1 MEQQAADAPA
11 IPAQPGPADPIRIF
25 VAAPGDMEE
34 EVALLCRE
42 VNAYREQFADVAE
55 IQLVAWSVQG
65 DGIPLESPLNP
76 QQAIAKR
83 LPMPSAC
90 DIVLVLFGNRM
101 GTRGSGQVSPVTP
114 GETIRLT
121 QHGGS

>member
-1 MEQQAADAPA
+1 
-11 IPAQPGPADPIRIF
+11 
-25 VAAPGDMEE
+25 
-34 EVALLCRE
+34 
-42 VNAYREQFADVAE
+42 VAE